1 MLPKGSFATLANGF
15 QFHYHDGGQGD
26 VVLFLHGSGTG
37 ASGFTNFKKNID
49 FFQRNGFRTIVPD
62 LPGYGFSDKPEDEI
76 YTMSFFNNLLL
87 ELLDYLNITN
97 CSVVGNSLGGALA
110 MGLSLEQP
118 KRFSKLILMAPGGL
132 EDFNAYQEMSGIKK
146 LLGDFLG
153 GEMNQEK
160 IEGLLKLFPYDP
172 SFVTKDI
179 IEDRMEILPL
189 MNQQVLASMD
199 IPNLS
204 EKLKNNQTPVL
215 AFWGS
220 NDLFIPASGIN
231 KILDLYTNSQVVT
244 FSNCGHWVMIEKT
257 KEFNQYSLNFLK
269 N

>member
-76 YTMSFFNNLLL
+76 YTISFFNNLLL
-87 ELLDYLNITN
+87 ELLDHLNILN

-118 KRFSKLILMAPGGL
+118 ERFSKLILMAPGGL
-132 EDFNAYQEMSGIKK
+132 EDFSAYQEMPGIKK

>member
-87 ELLDYLNITN
+87 ELLDHLNIAN

-132 EDFNAYQEMSGIKK
+132 EDFNAC
-146 LLGDFLG
+146 L
-153 GEMNQEK
+153 
-160 IEGLLKLFPYDP
+160 
-172 SFVTKDI
+172 
-179 IEDRMEILPL
+179 
-189 MNQQVLASMD
+189 
-199 IPNLS
+199 
-204 EKLKNNQTPVL
+204 
-215 AFWGS
+215 
-220 NDLFIPASGIN
+220 
-231 KILDLYTNSQVVT
+231 LYTSP
-244 FSNCGHWVMIEKT
+244 SPRDR
-257 KEFNQYSLNFLK
+257 
-269 N
+269 